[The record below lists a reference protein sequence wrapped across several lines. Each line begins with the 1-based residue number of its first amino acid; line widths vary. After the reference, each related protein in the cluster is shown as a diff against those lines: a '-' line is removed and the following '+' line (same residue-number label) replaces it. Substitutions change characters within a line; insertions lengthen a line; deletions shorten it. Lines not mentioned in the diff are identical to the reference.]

1 MYDYCGSPVHSSSF
15 QIPCGLYSSV
25 DSKVSFIQA
34 CVALPSNCLMRGT
47 KDNYPSFLL
56 VCLPA
61 VSTFST
67 LTKSTV
73 LWFFSCPLYS
83 TFLVLCVLCY
93 HRDRRCSKAPG
104 REWKQGF
111 ELTVP
116 AGKKS
121 PRQESIAVNGRRELC
136 GPICLCVHGVLESTD
151 AAKEALKMSC
161 LQKAI
166 FQRSQ
171 CSLEFHRNQTGYFIC
186 TKITEVTLTY
196 SFCWFP
202 H

>member
-1 MYDYCGSPVHSSSF
+1 MGQRTIIHPSSLSVYLL
-15 QIPCGLYSSV
+15 PAPSSLLPRVLYS
-25 DSKVSFIQA
+25 DS
-34 CVALPSNCLMRGT
+34 
-47 KDNYPSFLL
+47 
-56 VCLPA
+56 
-61 VSTFST
+61 
-67 LTKSTV
+67 
-73 LWFFSCPLYS
+73 FFPCPLYS

-104 REWKQGF
+104 REWKRGF

-121 PRQESIAVNGRRELC
+121 LRQESIAVNGRRELC

-151 AAKEALKMSC
+151 AAKEALKMTC
-161 LQKAI
+161 LPKAI

-196 SFCWFP
+196 SFC
-202 H
+202 